1 MPFQPGMP
9 AIAAVA
15 PVAVRPHQRS
25 RRLQPKQPKLIPRKN
40 LVLMPSSI
48 LQLLELALWLRER
61 EDEAVE
67 FAERGRQL
75 ADALTF
81 DHLMDQAVEAICRQ
95 FPAPK

>member
-15 PVAVRPHQRS
+15 PVAVQPHQRS
-25 RRLQPKQPKLIPRKN
+25 RRLQPKLIPRKN